1 MEKKKLE
8 VLRKINI
15 LVPVAVDLSKLSD
28 VVKNDV
34 VKKDV
39 YNGKIKDI
47 IDKIP
52 DVTNLAANATLNAQ
66 INEVKNKIRSITNL
80 ATNVGTN
87 TGVEIKIPNVSIL
100 VK

>member
-15 LVPVAVDLSKLSD
+15 LVPAAVDLSKLSD
-28 VVKNDV
+28 AVKNDV

-52 DVTNLAANATLNAQ
+52 DVTNLAANTTLNAQ